1 MIDEYQLSEAIRNIT
16 DEQLTTMSEMVKCLS
31 SNPMGNPFYV
41 QELITASAA
50 PGFAGRVAFMMLGM
64 YAMGM
69 IRYKSANGIMGAK
82 SGWELIDKTSLEQ
95 DCMIN

>member
-1 MIDEYQLSEAIRNIT
+1 VIDEYQMSEAIRNIT
-16 DEQLTTMSEMVKCLS
+16 DEQLISMTEMVKCLS
-31 SNPMGNPFYV
+31 SNLTGNPFYV
-41 QELITASAA
+41 QELIVASEA

-82 SGWELIDKTSLEQ
+82 SGWELIDKVSLEQ
-95 DCMIN
+95 DYMIN